1 MVAWAV
7 WDCNSNRELV
17 SLLLTRPFGIYHFL
31 FLDLISILFW
41 HMSIKVLVLVL
52 VHCVPCTSLTWWRN
66 IDVTE
71 ITPFTVYMTLSP
83 RCRETPDFI
92 PAEGPSNSPD
102 LNPMDYSIWG
112 ILQER
117 STIRGSMMWSWK
129 NVFWASGGC
138 WTTPSSQQQWLCSGV
153 VVRMH
158 VFAWMVDFWT

>member
-83 RCRETPDFI
+83 RCRERRQILSLQRGHPI
-92 PAEGPSNSPD
+92 RQ
-102 LNPMDYSIWG
+102 IW
-112 ILQER
+112 
-117 STIRGSMMWSWK
+117 IRWTT
-129 NVFWASGGC
+129 ASGVYFKRGLPFADPWC
-138 WTTPSSQQQWLCSGV
+138 EVERTSSERVEAAGPHHHRSSSDCAV
-153 VVRMH
+153 V
-158 VFAWMVDFWT
+158 